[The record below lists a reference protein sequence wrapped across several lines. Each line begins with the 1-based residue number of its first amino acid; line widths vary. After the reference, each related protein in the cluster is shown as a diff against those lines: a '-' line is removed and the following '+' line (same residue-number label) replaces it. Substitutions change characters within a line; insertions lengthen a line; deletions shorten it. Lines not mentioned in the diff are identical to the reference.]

1 MENQYRIR
9 IFSSFCASE
18 NCKDIYERLCESV
31 LMENYGP
38 NNKIYITN
46 GDDYS
51 HVIIL
56 NTAMPQLNPNIPR
69 KNVIG
74 MAFEPPRFLNLT
86 PQFVEYAKRHIGKYY
101 IGQRSEASQLLSS
114 ENFGQGSTN
123 PTTNLVGG
131 FQPPD
136 KFGESEGLGNPF
148 VERYSHM
155 WYNPPL
161 KEKPEK
167 TKLMSLMVSEKTG
180 ESGHIYRHK
189 LVNKILETELPID
202 IYGRGCKFYSFLE
215 DNRVKGEFTEIEPY
229 EKYKFHISIEN
240 LETNHYFSE
249 KIMNPLL
256 TSTVP
261 IYLGCRNILNYFG
274 ESVIVLSGNIDRD
287 MDLLRNVC
295 REPEKYEKEIDIEK
309 VKDCI
314 YLLRNIDELFST

>member
-18 NCKDIYERLCESV
+18 NCKDIYERLCESY
-31 LMENYGP
+31 LIENYGP
-38 NNKIYITN
+38 DKKIYITN
-46 GDDYS
+46 DNDYS

-56 NTAMPQLNPNIPR
+56 NTAMPELNPNIPR
-69 KNVIG
+69 NNVIG

-86 PQFVEYAKRHIGKYY
+86 PQFIEYAKRHIGKYF
-101 IGQRSEASQLLSS
+101 IGE
-114 ENFGQGSTN
+114 T
-123 PTTNLVGG
+123 
-131 FQPPD
+131 
-136 KFGESEGLGNPF
+136 EGLGQPF

-161 KEKPEK
+161 KVKPEK
-167 TKLMSLMVSEKTG
+167 TKLMSIMVSEKFS

-189 LVNKILETELPID
+189 LVNKILETDLPID

-215 DNRVKGEFTEIEPY
+215 DDRIKGEFTEIEPY
-229 EKYKFHISIEN
+229 EKYRFHISIEN
-240 LETNHYFSE
+240 LKTNYYFSE

-261 IYLGCRNILNYFG
+261 IYLGCRNILNKF
-274 ESVIVLSGNIDRD
+274 EKNVILLSGNIDRD
-287 MDLLRNVC
+287 MELLHNIC
-295 REPEKYEKEIDIEK
+295 REPGNYEKTIEIEK
-309 VKDCI
+309 VKDRI

>member
-1 MENQYRIR
+1 MDNQYRIR

-18 NCKDIYERLCESV
+18 NCKDIYERLCEAS

-38 NNKIYITN
+38 NNKIFITN

-86 PQFVEYAKRHIGKYY
+86 PQFVEYAKRYIGKYF
-101 IGQRSEASQLLSS
+101 IGEA
-114 ENFGQGSTN
+114 
-123 PTTNLVGG
+123 
-131 FQPPD
+131 
-136 KFGESEGLGNPF
+136 EGLGKPF

-161 KEKPEK
+161 KEKPGK
-167 TKLMSLMVSEKTG
+167 TKLMSLMVSDKMG

-189 LVNKILETELPID
+189 LVNKILETNLPID
-202 IYGRGCKFYSFLE
+202 IYGRGCRFYSFLE
-215 DNRVKGEFTEIEPY
+215 DERVKGVFTEIEPY

-261 IYLGCRNILNYFG
+261 IYLGSRNISKTFG
-274 ESVIVLSGNIDRD
+274 DYVLLLSGNIDKD
-287 MDLLRNVC
+287 MELLKNVC
-295 REPEKYEKEIDIEK
+295 REPEKYEKTIDLEK
-309 VKDCI
+309 VKNRI
-314 YLLRNIDELFST
+314 YLLRNLDELFSTLEYR